1 MKIWK
6 VKEMIDYI
14 ESDDW
19 YFVCQV
25 GSHRQFRH
33 PTKKGR
39 VTIPGKLS
47 DDLMP
52 GTANSILRQ
61 AGLK

>member
-6 VKEMIDYI
+6 VREIITLI
-14 ESDDW
+14 ESDGW
-19 YFVCQV
+19 FFVAQK
-25 GSHRQFRH
+25 GSHRQFKH
-33 PTKKGR
+33 PTKTGR

-47 DDLMP
+47 DDLAP
-52 GTANSILRQ
+52 STANSILRQ

>member
-6 VKEMIDYI
+6 VREMIDYV
-14 ESDDW
+14 ESDGW
-19 YFVCQV
+19 YFVTQR
-25 GSHRQFRH
+25 GSHRHFKH

-47 DDLMP
+47 DDLAP
-52 GTANSILRQ
+52 TTTNSILRQ

>member
-6 VKEMIDYI
+6 VREIINLI
-14 ESDDW
+14 ESDGW
-19 YFVCQV
+19 FSVAQK
-25 GSHRQFRH
+25 GSHRHFKH

-47 DDLMP
+47 DDLDP